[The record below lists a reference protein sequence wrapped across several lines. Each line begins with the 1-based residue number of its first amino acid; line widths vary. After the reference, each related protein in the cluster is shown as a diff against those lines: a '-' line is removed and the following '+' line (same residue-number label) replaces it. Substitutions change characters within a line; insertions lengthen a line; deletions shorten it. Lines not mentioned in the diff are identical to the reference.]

1 MEPGDGVTRGQ
12 VKTIMHGIKQ
22 LVRPVNPHDLIQTA
36 RRLAESGAAPP
47 TQADLRRAV
56 STAYYAL
63 FHCLAAAAADL
74 LTGASPGSPEW
85 HQVYRALEHGKAR
98 SACQQQGVM
107 RTFPMEVQRFTKA
120 FIELQKARQKADY
133 AFEGAYSRREVLVVI
148 DTAEDAIDR
157 FEQADVRHRRS
168 FAVHVLFKRRQP

>member
-1 MEPGDGVTRGQ
+1 M
-12 VKTIMHGIKQ
+12 
-22 LVRPVNPHDLIQTA
+22 
-36 RRLAESGAAPP
+36 
-47 TQADLRRAV
+47 
-56 STAYYAL
+56 
-63 FHCLAAAAADL
+63 FHCLAAATADL
-74 LTGASPGSPEW
+74 LTGSGSHSPEW
-85 HQVYRALEHGKAR
+85 HQVYRALEHEKAR

-107 RTFPMEVQRFTKA
+107 RTFPMEVQRFAKA

-133 AFEGAYSRREVLVVI
+133 AFEGAYFQREVLVVI

>member
-1 MEPGDGVTRGQ
+1 MNAR
-12 VKTIMHGIKQ
+12 
-22 LVRPVNPHDLIQTA
+22 DLIETA
-36 RRLAESGAAPP
+36 RRLAESGAAQP

-107 RTFPMEVQRFTKA
+107 RAFPMEIRDFADT
-120 FIELQKARQKADY
+120 FIDLQKARQQADY
-133 AFEGAYSRREVLVVI
+133 AHEGEYSKRAVLAI
-148 DTAEDAIDR
+148 INTAEDAIVE
-157 FEQADVRHRRS
+157 FEQTDARHRRS